1 MQMQCKCLLRIAVIS
16 YNKVAFSQ
24 SQSMAFFVSSI
35 SMASISCLAHGIG
48 SVGVRMYINGMH
60 VLCTIRTCVR
70 GGQGEDC
77 KWVIFVY
84 VEAKFNGTCT
94 HTRPLPADYAICFH
108 LHNHTENV
116 YKVLPP
122 HHDSALFRQV
132 FAFIIH

>member
-1 MQMQCKCLLRIAVIS
+1 MKQREKFTVHFPSIYIRGYVHSICEILSSLVMQMQCKCLLRIAVIS

-77 KWVIFVY
+77 K
-84 VEAKFNGTCT
+84 
-94 HTRPLPADYAICFH
+94 
-108 LHNHTENV
+108 
-116 YKVLPP
+116 
-122 HHDSALFRQV
+122 
-132 FAFIIH
+132 